1 MVRNNA
7 KKGADIAVELA
18 KLRSPRQA
26 VSKNSSSSSEG
37 EGPLVV
43 GGSILDFVVRLE
55 EGEVSLQPPP
65 PLRFASMAAHIE
77 AHSPPVM
84 EVLGGMLHLLYL
96 GNLSDSD
103 SFSRINFP
111 VLRSPNSFD
120 QINETCSHSWCLLAR
135 GLKHSQ
141 TGFLKKKLG
150 GLYASLQQLFQ
161 GDSTE

>member
-96 GNLSDSD
+96 GNLSDRS
-103 SFSRINFP
+103 SYPSLLVSSPKTLFTLIRNVALHVQFHHFQARC
-111 VLRSPNSFD
+111 RSPS
-120 QINETCSHSWCLLAR
+120 CLSCR
-135 GLKHSQ
+135 KR
-141 TGFLKKKLG
+141 
-150 GLYASLQQLFQ
+150 
-161 GDSTE
+161 

>member
-1 MVRNNA
+1 M
-7 KKGADIAVELA
+7 ELA

-77 AHSPPVM
+77 AHSPPAM

-96 GNLSDSD
+96 GNLSDRS
-103 SFSRINFP
+103 SYPPLLVSSPKTLFTLIHNVALHVQFHHFQARC
-111 VLRSPNSFD
+111 RSPS
-120 QINETCSHSWCLLAR
+120 CLSCR
-135 GLKHSQ
+135 KR
-141 TGFLKKKLG
+141 
-150 GLYASLQQLFQ
+150 
-161 GDSTE
+161 